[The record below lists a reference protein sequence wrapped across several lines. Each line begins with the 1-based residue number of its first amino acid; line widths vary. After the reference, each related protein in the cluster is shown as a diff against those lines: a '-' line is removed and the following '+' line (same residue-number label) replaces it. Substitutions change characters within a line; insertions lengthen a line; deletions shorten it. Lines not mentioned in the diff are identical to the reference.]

1 MAVLAWL
8 DPRAAGPVL
17 GRRRHL
23 SPCYRLRVRSTWLGW
38 LLGGLGLYA
47 GLCLLVLAFQRRLL
61 YFPERAGEAASSAR
75 AARLGLEP
83 WRDGAGRLRGWR
95 APGPSRPVA
104 RLLVLHGNAGSAL
117 DRVYYPEALGRLGL
131 EVSIL
136 EYPGYGARPGSPSE
150 ASLVAVALDAVDAL
164 ASAGEAP
171 VWLLGESLGSGVAAR
186 AASLRP
192 RAVRGLFL
200 VTPFASLPELAR
212 HHYPFLPGF
221 LLRDRFEPTR
231 DLASFGGPVAILVA
245 GRDEVVTAAQGRKL
259 FQALPGP
266 KRLWEQPGAQHNTLD
281 LRPDGPLWREVTDFL
296 AGR

>member
-1 MAVLAWL
+1 
-8 DPRAAGPVL
+8 
-17 GRRRHL
+17 
-23 SPCYRLRVRSTWLGW
+23 VRSTWLGW
-38 LLGGLGLYA
+38 LLGGVGLYA
-47 GLCLLVLAFQRRLL
+47 GLCLLVFAFQRRLL
-61 YFPERAGEAASSAR
+61 YFPERAGEPAASAR

-95 APGPSRPVA
+95 TPGRTRPSA
-104 RLLVLHGNAGSAL
+104 RLLVLHGNAGAAL
-117 DRVYYPEALGRLGL
+117 DRAYYPEALAPLGL

-150 ASLVAVALDAVDAL
+150 PSLVAAALDAVDAL
-164 ASAGEAP
+164 AAAGGAP

-192 RAVRGLFL
+192 RAVRALFL
-200 VTPFASLPELAR
+200 ITPFASLPEVAR
-212 HHYPFLPGF
+212 HHYAFLPGF
-221 LLRDRFEPTR
+221 LLRDRFEPAS

-259 FQALPGP
+259 FAALGGP

-281 LRPDGPLWREVTDFL
+281 LRPGNPMWREVADFL
-296 AGR
+296 ARR